1 MHNKTHYDKITYAIF
16 YKPPGFMMKISI
28 SRRQRAFI
36 AKWGGVVIAAILIIP
51 IAGFGG
57 TFLLANSRI
66 DSTLNYVTQAVNLV
80 DIISAGTTSDLPPD
94 YVYHLKLIVHNGT
107 SSPADVIIND
117 ASIAIEKFA
126 YEINGSAGWSG
137 HIEANGNA
145 TFEGDIT
152 VKREQLKEFEDK
164 WVTVKI
170 TGIITVKA
178 RYGFVDKEQ
187 TGLVRLSP
195 KVMFPRPTAV
205 TPESPLT
212 ATLNG

>member
-1 MHNKTHYDKITYAIF
+1 
-16 YKPPGFMMKISI
+16 MMKISI

-57 TFLLANSRI
+57 TFLLANNRI

-80 DIISAGTTSDLPPD
+80 DIISVGTTSDLPPD

-107 SSPADVIIND
+107 SSPADVSITD
-117 ASIAIEKFA
+117 ASITIEKFA
-126 YEINGSAGWSG
+126 YEITGSAGWNG
-137 HIEANGNA
+137 RIEAKDNA

-164 WVTVKI
+164 MVAVKVT
-170 TGIITVKA
+170 GMITVKA
-178 RYGFVDKEQ
+178 RYGFVEKEE

-195 KVMFPRPTAV
+195 EAMFPRATTVSPTEV
-205 TPESPLT
+205 PPTTLP
-212 ATLNG
+212 LNG